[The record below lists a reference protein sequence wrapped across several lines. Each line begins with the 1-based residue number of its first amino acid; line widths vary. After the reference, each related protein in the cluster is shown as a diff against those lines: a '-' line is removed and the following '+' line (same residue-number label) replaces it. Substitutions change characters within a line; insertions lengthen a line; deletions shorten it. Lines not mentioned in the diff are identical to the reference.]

1 MQNILQLQPL
11 AAFLCQTSCNLKIF
25 VLWTVEGV
33 MLDFLSGQ
41 IIRLINNYNNQP

>member
-33 MLDFLSGQ
+33 MLDSI